1 MEGSEVT
8 VLAALGAALSAMVY
22 FSWSG
27 SSAQGS
33 NADQA
38 SARNASAGTS
48 RNVSKKGKR
57 RKRADT
63 VTPGAYAEDSA
74 IESSAANPKP
84 STPVPK
90 VSVQR
95 TEPTIPGGLAPI
107 LTASDM
113 ESVHS
118 AASSSKNKKK
128 KKKSTQS
135 GEKSAGSSLAPPSA
149 SKAKQ
154 RSSHTQDASGLSE
167 FDSESGWTR
176 VQRTRTS
183 SSRAAES
190 TSDAGVT
197 TSVTEEEG
205 SVSSKREETLTSAEK
220 LLPKAPKTAVDDMI
234 DGPKP
239 GIARVLRVPGPTP
252 ASKAEY
258 TKPAGNLTLDDYE
271 DGSDFKGS
279 GVEADEEDSTWDVVG
294 RKKRGGTR
302 TPSTYAS
309 DTAPSTIGTSN
320 VAPTKK
326 QRQNAAKRQAEKDRK
341 AAADKEMEAAR
352 AKHMRDLEK
361 ARIDEQ
367 YRGKKGLSGGMTAKV
382 DSSGSLVWE

>member
-113 ESVHS
+113 ES
-118 AASSSKNKKK
+118 
-128 KKKSTQS
+128 S